1 MKISTPLAIALGLAA
16 SVAHAQT
23 PPPAPPGPGGPP
35 HDPWGDAAVTREESQ
50 AKAAE
55 MFDGMDKNKDGVIKE
70 AEEDTA
76 VLAAGPAGRMIAS
89 ALHRADTDGDGK
101 LTREEFLASQRERF
115 DRQDADHDGKLTKAE
130 RDAARQAMMQRM
142 QQRRGQGGPGGSGGG
157 YGPPQP
163 PSGE

>member
-1 MKISTPLAIALGLAA
+1 MKISTPLAIALSLAA
-16 SVAHAQT
+16 TVAHAQT
-23 PPPAPPGPGGPP
+23 PPPPPGPGGPGGPP
-35 HDPWGDAAVTREESQ
+35 HDPWGDATVTREESQ
-50 AKAAE
+50 TKAAE

-101 LTREEFLASQRERF
+101 LTRAEFLASQGERF

-130 RDAARQAMMQRM
+130 RDAARAAMMQRM
-142 QQRRGQGGPGGSGGG
+142 QQRRGQGGPGGG
-157 YGPPQP
+157 YGPPT
-163 PSGE
+163 GEGE